1 MEEVKR
7 IERREDGDIA
17 WDSDVVKLIDAK
29 CKEFMESLFDTMVAD
44 YDLPDVEFIVH
55 DSIYSAFI
63 RKRMVKNVSY
73 ALKHPIERKKRDCC
87 SRCDGCDKAE
97 YREEEWYCTDCEAP
111 CNEIGKC
118 PWSV

>member
-17 WDSDVVKLIDAK
+17 WDSDVVKLIDTK
-29 CKEFMESLFDTMVAD
+29 CKEFMESLFDTVVAD

-63 RKRMVKNVSY
+63 RKRTSKNLAY
-73 ALKHPIERKKRDCC
+73 ALKRPREREKRD
-87 SRCDGCDKAE
+87 G
-97 YREEEWYCTDCEAP
+97 
-111 CNEIGKC
+111 
-118 PWSV
+118 

>member
-1 MEEVKR
+1 MDEVKR

-29 CKEFMESLFDTMVAD
+29 CKEFMESLFDTVVAD

-63 RKRMVKNVSY
+63 RKRTSKNLAY
-73 ALKHPIERKKRDCC
+73 AKKRFEA
-87 SRCDGCDKAE
+87 SVKKDG
-97 YREEEWYCTDCEAP
+97 
-111 CNEIGKC
+111 
-118 PWSV
+118 

>member
-1 MEEVKR
+1 MDEVKR

-29 CKEFMESLFDTMVAD
+29 CKEFVESLFDTVVSD

-63 RKRMVKNVSY
+63 RKRTIKNLKYS
-73 ALKHPIERKKRDCC
+73 LKHQEVRKKRD
-87 SRCDGCDKAE
+87 G
-97 YREEEWYCTDCEAP
+97 
-111 CNEIGKC
+111 
-118 PWSV
+118 

>member
-1 MEEVKR
+1 MKGGFIMEEVER

-29 CKEFMESLFDTMVAD
+29 CKEFMESLFDTVVAD

-63 RKRMVKNVSY
+63 RKRAIKNLKYS
-73 ALKHPIERKKRDCC
+73 LKHPVERKERD
-87 SRCDGCDKAE
+87 G
-97 YREEEWYCTDCEAP
+97 
-111 CNEIGKC
+111 
-118 PWSV
+118 